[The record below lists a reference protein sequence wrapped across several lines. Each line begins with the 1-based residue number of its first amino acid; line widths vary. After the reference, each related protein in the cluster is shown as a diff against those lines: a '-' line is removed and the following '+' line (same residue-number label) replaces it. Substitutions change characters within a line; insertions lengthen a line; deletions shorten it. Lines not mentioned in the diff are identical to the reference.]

1 MLRTLT
7 ACAFALSTI
16 CAANAGQT
24 GMASHYSTRDK
35 NQNGSRTA
43 SGRPLR
49 DHELTG
55 AHRSLPFGSK
65 VRVTGSNGRSVV
77 VTITDRG
84 PFVRGRIIDLSM
96 GAARKLGFHGLARV
110 RLLPTGVSLRR
121 DGRTPSESCIRES
134 ASTHSGI
141 IGETPLPRNAGLRI
155 DHVLLSPSLAKRLTK
170 AVVNREVRGRE
181 KASDHAPAWIELSD
195 RSSIASLGRTRGGTR
210 RGRGPEGRVP

>member
-1 MLRTLT
+1 MRRRFPYAGNTYDFRSRGLCKRRRDGGRCGPFRRSSRQSWSGGGFAHSTLTRQHDPDHRSMPVTAKPPIVPINVFQENLMLRTLT

-110 RLLPTGVSLRR
+110 RLSKV
-121 DGRTPSESCIRES
+121 
-134 ASTHSGI
+134 
-141 IGETPLPRNAGLRI
+141 
-155 DHVLLSPSLAKRLTK
+155 
-170 AVVNREVRGRE
+170 
-181 KASDHAPAWIELSD
+181 
-195 RSSIASLGRTRGGTR
+195 
-210 RGRGPEGRVP
+210 

>member
-65 VRVTGSNGRSVV
+65 VRVTGSTGRSVV

-84 PFVRGRIIDLSM
+84 PFVRGRIMTCRWGPRANL
-96 GAARKLGFHGLARV
+96 
-110 RLLPTGVSLRR
+110 
-121 DGRTPSESCIRES
+121 
-134 ASTHSGI
+134 ASTGS
-141 IGETPLPRNAGLRI
+141 
-155 DHVLLSPSLAKRLTK
+155 
-170 AVVNREVRGRE
+170 RG
-181 KASDHAPAWIELSD
+181 
-195 RSSIASLGRTRGGTR
+195 
-210 RGRGPEGRVP
+210 

>member
-7 ACAFALSTI
+7 ACAFALSTM

-96 GAARKLGFHGLARV
+96 AAAHKLGFHGLARV
-110 RLLPTGVSLRR
+110 RLSKV
-121 DGRTPSESCIRES
+121 
-134 ASTHSGI
+134 
-141 IGETPLPRNAGLRI
+141 
-155 DHVLLSPSLAKRLTK
+155 
-170 AVVNREVRGRE
+170 
-181 KASDHAPAWIELSD
+181 
-195 RSSIASLGRTRGGTR
+195 
-210 RGRGPEGRVP
+210 

>member
-1 MLRTLT
+1 MLRALT
-7 ACAFALSTI
+7 ACALALSTM

-96 GAARKLGFHGLARV
+96 AAAHKLGFHGLARV
-110 RLLPTGVSLRR
+110 RSHYVSRV
-121 DGRTPSESCIRES
+121 DGGGCCGTLATRLEVGAGGESGTCRIAHGPQAAIEVAS
-134 ASTHSGI
+134 A
-141 IGETPLPRNAGLRI
+141 
-155 DHVLLSPSLAKRLTK
+155 VK
-170 AVVNREVRGRE
+170 A
-181 KASDHAPAWIELSD
+181 
-195 RSSIASLGRTRGGTR
+195 
-210 RGRGPEGRVP
+210 